1 MDGGGAAWGAELL
14 ARLTGKPAHLTR
26 NQVRTF
32 YGVKQEYAIRKAC
45 EQAYQPKS
53 PSAALRE
60 TFVYLQRR
68 QSA

>member
-1 MDGGGAAWGAELL
+1 MIRCQHLRWGQS
-14 ARLTGKPAHLTR
+14 GQPPGS
-26 NQVRTF
+26 QVCTF

-45 EQAYQPKS
+45 EQLAYEPKS
-53 PSAALRE
+53 PFAALRE